1 MATYYHGTHHSDL
14 PIHAGLCL
22 TPSEDAAADYGSNV
36 HSVEIDLGGL
46 NVERLWFSDEEIRQ
60 MRDDNEWP
68 CDRDSQI
75 AEYVA
80 RGVDAIIFDDASG
93 NGAEHKTLRLLS
105 DRALAAVAVAV

>member
-22 TPSEDAAADYGSNV
+22 TDSRSAAECYGDAI
-36 HSVEIDLGGL
+36 HSVEIDLAGL
-46 NVERLWFSDEEIRQ
+46 AVERLYFDRDELRQ
-60 MRDDNEWP
+60 MWADNAWP
-68 CDRDSQI
+68 CDTDAEI

-80 RGVDAIIFDDASG
+80 RGVDAIVFDDATES
-93 NGAEHKTLRLLS
+93 GAEHKTLRLLS

>member
-1 MATYYHGTHHSDL
+1 
-14 PIHAGLCL
+14 
-22 TPSEDAAADYGSNV
+22 
-36 HSVEIDLGGL
+36 
-46 NVERLWFSDEEIRQ
+46 

-80 RGVDAIIFDDASG
+80 RGIDAIIFDDASG

-105 DRALAAVAVAV
+105 DRALAAVAVAA